1 MEIER
6 FDVPKDGEGKAASIR
21 TINRGTFEKDLPSK
35 KASGKPFVFQGVVDF
50 TVNGEGL
57 IDSVNEWYTWDFGE
71 GREVRDYHSLPA
83 KI

>member
-1 MEIER
+1 
-6 FDVPKDGEGKAASIR
+6 
-21 TINRGTFEKDLPSK
+21 
-35 KASGKPFVFQGVVDF
+35 
-50 TVNGEGL
+50 L